1 MTSSTT
7 NFYNAAVDLLS
18 RNIEAGRGAKTTF
31 IDDTGS
37 FTYGQLFELVNRS
50 ASAFRAIGVEPSQRI
65 VLCLVDSIDFPTCFL
80 GAIQAGITPIPVST
94 LWTADDYA
102 YMLTD

>member
-50 ASAFRAIGVEPSQRI
+50 ANA
-65 VLCLVDSIDFPTCFL
+65 
-80 GAIQAGITPIPVST
+80 
-94 LWTADDYA
+94 
-102 YMLTD
+102 